1 MTKPRLTMARS
12 IATLAASLGLCMPQT
27 WAQEYPAKPIRMVVG
42 FAAGGATDFTAR
54 LIAQKL
60 SDSLG
65 KSVVVE
71 NRTGA
76 GGVLATE
83 YVARSPADGYTL
95 LLLPSSG
102 AIDAAL
108 RAKLPYN
115 LERDFAPVSLV
126 AIGPYFLAVH
136 PSVPAR
142 DVKSLIALARSRPG
156 NLTYGSAGVGSAVHL
171 AAELFIYMADVK
183 MLHVPYKGGSESVV
197 ATASG
202 EVDASIVSIPAGMP
216 LLKGGKLRALAVT
229 SARRAA
235 LMPSLPTLSESGLTG
250 YDRVGWFG
258 VIAPAGVPP
267 RIIGQLNAAIQK
279 AVESTDM
286 KESLHRQGF
295 EPQPNTPEQFS
306 AFIKSEIAQIAK
318 LIRLIGLRSD

>member
-1 MTKPRLTMARS
+1 MTKPRLSMARS

-42 FAAGGATDFTAR
+42 FAAGGATDFTGR

-102 AIDAAL
+102 TIDAAL

-126 AIGPYFLAVH
+126 AIGPYFLALH

-142 DVKSLIALARSRPG
+142 DVKGFIALARSRPG

-171 AAELFIYMADVK
+171 ATELFIYMAHVK
-183 MLHVPYKGGSESVV
+183 ILHVPYKGGSESVV

-202 EVDASIVSIPAGMP
+202 QVDASFVSIPAGMP

-267 RIIGQLNAAIQK
+267 RIVGQLNAAIRK
-279 AVESTDM
+279 AAESADM

-306 AFIKSEIAQIAK
+306 AFIKNEIAQNAK